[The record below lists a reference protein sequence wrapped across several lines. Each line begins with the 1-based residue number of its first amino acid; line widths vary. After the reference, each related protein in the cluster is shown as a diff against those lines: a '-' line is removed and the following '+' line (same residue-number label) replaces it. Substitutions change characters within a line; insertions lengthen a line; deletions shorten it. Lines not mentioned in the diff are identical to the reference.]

1 MIFDELKNV
10 NNLTLP
16 VAKHVA
22 FEKIHAWL
30 KGVKE
35 LVVDEDYLDVT
46 KPDMVHFLLKKDVV
60 IMLSRRKLN
69 EDGLGKH
76 LMYHPK
82 RPRPLK
88 LTHILDGEI

>member
-16 VAKHVA
+16 IAKRIA

-35 LVVDEDYLDVT
+35 LMVDEDYLDVT
-46 KPDMVHFLLKKDVV
+46 KPDHVHFIMKGSTVT
-60 IMLSRRKLN
+60 MLSRRKLN
-69 EDGLGKH
+69 EERLGKH
-76 LMYHPK
+76 LIYHPK
-82 RPRPLK
+82 KPRTLK
-88 LTHILDGEI
+88 LKHILEEEW